1 MSGRISIL
9 PNRIK
14 MRRQGESWK
23 DDLLSLL
30 TEMADLYTTG
40 QGLAVLGV
48 PAKS

>member
-1 MSGRISIL
+1 MAGRITVL

-14 MRRQGESWK
+14 MRRQGDGWK

-30 TEMADLYTTG
+30 REMGELYEAG
-40 QGLAVLGV
+40 RMVKALGV